1 MAQFN
6 VTELDF
12 DRIKENLINYYKNY
26 PGDKYKDYDFEGA
39 GLNVLM
45 DILAYNTHYNAI
57 TAHTSINETFLDS
70 AQLRANVVSRAK
82 LLGYTPNSVRASYCS
97 LTLQFD
103 ASVNSSQE
111 SFTLVG
117 GKKITTKI
125 DGTTYTFIT
134 LQDSTTSLV
143 DGKYTF
149 EDIVFYQGIVKT
161 QRFVVRDTAESGQ
174 KYVLKD
180 VTADVSQLKVK
191 VYDNVN
197 SDNFSIYTKFATFN
211 DITDSSEIYFITENH
226 DGNYEIEFGNNVYGK
241 KPSSQNIIEF
251 EYVSTLGEQ
260 ANNATSFTWAS
271 SDPAP
276 TAITLVSK
284 AAGGAPK
291 ESTESI
297 RFNAPLTFASQERA
311 VTVDDYLALINRDF
325 PAADIISVWGGQDN
339 VPPQYGKIFIS
350 IKPSSE
356 NTLTDTEKQQLTDLL
371 SSKNVAST
379 TTEIVDPD
387 FTYLY
392 FDVFFKYNSN
402 QTDLSKNDLE
412 SDVRTVLRNYNDD
425 VISSFNT
432 VFRHSNLLSTIDS
445 SNDSIISSVARVYAY
460 KQKALQE
467 GDTISSELS
476 FGFEIYG
483 DIDDNESFISSD
495 TFKYLDFI
503 VSLSDE
509 PLNATTR
516 KISIFRVD
524 STGAMIK
531 VQDNVGTLT
540 PSTGLIAL
548 NPIPT
553 QEAKTINIYVSPASN
568 DVVAKRNNLI
578 QFDVD
583 KSDISGDIDTIAVGG
598 ASGAGDYK
606 TYNRQD

>member
-12 DRIKENLINYYKNY
+12 DRIKENLIDYYKNY

-82 LLGYTPNSVRASYCS
+82 LLGYTPNSIRASYCS

-103 ASVNSSQE
+103 ASAGSSQE
-111 SFTLVG
+111 SFTLEG

-125 DGTTYTFIT
+125 DGTTYTFTT

-149 EDIVFYQGIVKT
+149 ENTVFYQGIVKT

-180 VTADVSQLKVK
+180 VTADISQLKVK

-197 SDNFSIYTKFATFN
+197 TDNFSIYTKFTTFN
-211 DITDSSEIYFITENH
+211 DITDASEIYFITENH
-226 DGNYEIEFGNNVYGK
+226 DGNYEIEFGNNAYGK
-241 KPSSQNIIEF
+241 KPSAQNIIEL

-260 ANNATSFTWAS
+260 SNNATSFTWAS

-276 TAITLVSK
+276 VAITLVSK

-325 PAADIISVWGGQDN
+325 PAADIVSVWGGQDN
-339 VPPQYGKIFIS
+339 DPPQYGKIFIS
-350 IKPSSE
+350 IKPAAQ
-356 NTLTDTEKQQLTDLL
+356 NVLTDTEKQQLTDLL

-402 QTDLSKNDLE
+402 QTDLSKSDLE

-425 VISSFNT
+425 IISSFNT
-432 VFRHSNLLSTIDS
+432 VFRHSNLLSTIDN
-445 SNDSIISSVARVYAY
+445 SNDSIISSITRVYAY

-467 GDTISSELS
+467 GDTLSSELS

-495 TFKYLDFI
+495 TFKYLDFD
-503 VSLSDE
+503 VSFSDE

-516 KISIFRVD
+516 KISIFRID
-524 STGAMIK
+524 STGARVK

-548 NPIPT
+548 KPIPT
-553 QEAKTINIYVSPASN
+553 QVAKTINIYVSPSSN
-568 DVVAKRNNLI
+568 DVVARRNNLI
-578 QFDVD
+578 QIDVN
-583 KSDISGDIDTIAVGG
+583 KSEISAEIDSIAVGG
-598 ASGAGDYK
+598 ASGAGNYK